1 MLTVLHVVSG
11 IASVASVMGVAYL
24 LIAIVSAPRFARSRA
39 VVPAGHPSVTILKPV
54 CGADPGLY
62 ENLASFCRQDYAGP
76 VQIVIGAHRETDPAV
91 PIARRVIADLPE
103 RDITL
108 VIDAA
113 LPGSNF
119 KVCNLANM
127 MIAARHE
134 VLVLADSDMR
144 VTPDYLDAVIGPLL
158 EPGVGLV
165 TCLYSGTPAMPEGA
179 GSVTSALGCG
189 QINYGFLPS
198 VLVGRAIGVDPGCFG
213 ATIALRRNTLDS
225 VGGFAALINQ
235 LADDY
240 MLGALVRSR
249 GLKVVLSRYVVE
261 NIVEEPD
268 FATLYRHELRW
279 QRTIRSITALGYAG
293 AVITNPVPLALIAL
307 PFAGFTTAA
316 WLILAAA
323 LAARLGVV
331 YTCRFALGLP
341 PLALGLV
348 PVRDA
353 LSFAIFVTS
362 FLGQRVTWRQSHFQV
377 GRDGALTF
385 EGDPLA

>member
-1 MLTVLHVVSG
+1 VLTVFHVVSG
-11 IASVASVMGVAYL
+11 IASVASLMGVIYL
-24 LIAIVSAPRFARSRA
+24 LIAIVSTPRFARSRT
-39 VVPAGHPSVTILKPV
+39 VTPARHPSVTILKPV

-62 ENLASFCRQDYAGP
+62 DNLVSFCRQDYAGP
-76 VQIVIGAHRETDPAV
+76 LQIVIGAHRETDPAV
-91 PIARRVIADLPE
+91 PIARRVIADLPD
-103 RDITL
+103 RDIAL
-108 VIDAA
+108 IVDGA

-127 MIAARHE
+127 MIAAKHE

-144 VTPDYLDAVIGPLL
+144 VTPDYLGAVIGPLL

-165 TCLYSGTPAMPEGA
+165 TCLYSGTPAASKGV
-179 GSVTSALGCG
+179 GGVSSALGCG

-213 ATIALRRNTLDS
+213 ATIALRRDTLES
-225 VGGFAALINQ
+225 VGGFSALINQ

-240 MLGALVRSR
+240 MLGALVRAQ
-249 GLKVVLSRYVVE
+249 GLKVALSRYVVE

-279 QRTIRSITALGYAG
+279 QRTIRNITALGYAG

-307 PFAGFTTAA
+307 PFAGFSGPA
-316 WLILAAA
+316 WLLLAAA
-323 LAARLGVV
+323 VAARLGVV
-331 YTCRFALGLP
+331 YMCRFMLDLP

-353 LSFAIFVTS
+353 LSFAIFVAS
-362 FLGQRVTWRQSHFQV
+362 FLGQRVTWRQSRFQV